1 MFNLLILLI
10 FIIIPFNQSILNNFP
25 SENTINE
32 DEKEVGSFPTLLQLA
47 DREAFKSPFE
57 RHLNYLPS
65 SSSTAQKRTM
75 RNALIRFGRSPRSAT
90 LRSAMV
96 RFGKRSEN
104 SSNNELLESKRNSA
118 PQPFVRFGRS
128 FSSIPFNNEQFNS
141 PWWIEGFAF
150 L

>member
-1 MFNLLILLI
+1 M
-10 FIIIPFNQSILNNFP
+10 SILNTNFP

-104 SSNNELLESKRNSA
+104 SSNNELLEI
-118 PQPFVRFGRS
+118 RFGRS
-128 FSSIPFNNEQFNS
+128 FSSIPFNEEFNS
-141 PWWIEGFAF
+141 PWWIERFAF